1 MSVCI
6 AGVRGRSRRADLGA
20 GFWYSWTRLL
30 ASIRHI
36 GVNVRQG
43 GDKARKHPANNPYA
57 LFKSPVAIEDVLS
70 SPTCG
75 AAAAVVCSDTSARRR
90 DVDYGVVIAAMALR
104 TDRKSSSDARDMPN
118 IVGYD
123 LAETTARAA
132 NENTCGGRAVTNPS
146 GGLLSKGHP
155 LGATGVAQCVEL
167 TWLRHTPGR
176 RQVDGARV
184 ALHHNLGLGG
194 ACVVG
199 VYQRV

>member
-6 AGVRGRSRRADLGA
+6 AGGRGRSRRADLGA
-20 GFWYSWTRLL
+20 GFRYRWTRLL

-57 LFKSPVAIEDVLS
+57 LFRSPIAIEDVWS
-70 SPTCG
+70 SPMSG
-75 AAAAVVCSDTSARRR
+75 APAAVMCSNTFARRR
-90 DVDYGVVIAAMALR
+90 DVDYGIVIAATAMR
-104 TDRKSSSDARDMPN
+104 TDRKSSFEARDMTN

-123 LAETTARAA
+123 LAETTARA
-132 NENTCGGRAVTNPS
+132 P
-146 GGLLSKGHP
+146 
-155 LGATGVAQCVEL
+155 
-167 TWLRHTPGR
+167 
-176 RQVDGARV
+176 RQIDGARA

-194 ACVVG
+194 ARVAG